1 MNRISSIIKIKKEID
16 NDPTLTSLIKNEVIK
31 FIASSTEKGYENY
44 SVFEYYLND
53 KSCSLSGENLIIL
66 EYCDDGT
73 YKFVSELE
81 YNKFL
86 WLDLDMSNDATEL
99 RKLIYRDETLD
110 TLEPGTLKCL
120 GHYANAYR
128 LWLFQYKN
136 TYVLLGDL
144 GNGHYSFY
152 KEVKDL
158 SEAPVDY

>member
-1 MNRISSIIKIKKEID
+1 MSRISSIIKMEKEIEH
-16 NDPTLTSLIKNEVIK
+16 DPTLTSLIKNEVIQ

-53 KSCSLSGENLIIL
+53 KSCSLSEENLIIL
-66 EYCDDGT
+66 KYCDDGT
-73 YKFVSELE
+73 YQFVSELE

-86 WLDLDMSNDATEL
+86 WLDLDMSKDATEL
-99 RKLIYRDETLD
+99 RERIYFDQTLD
-110 TLEPGTLKCL
+110 NLKPGTLNCI
-120 GHYANAYR
+120 GHYAKAYR
-128 LWLFQYKN
+128 LWLFQYKS